1 MQQNRQKDG
10 SHNTENIDEKHHIET
25 YNHKERKLFLFIQ
38 TESTI
43 FRPSRETVVF
53 ICPVCKSMSVL
64 H

>member
-25 YNHKERKLFLFIQ
+25 YNHKERKLFLCIQ

-43 FRPSRETVVF
+43 FRTIKRRR
-53 ICPVCKSMSVL
+53 
-64 H
+64 